1 MNSFD
6 MGSERS
12 IVISLVDV
20 GGLSGWGGVHV
31 RSMLELGLELGF
43 VASLSK
49 SAPESAPLFVAG
61 VGERLTPR

>member
-12 IVISLVDV
+12 IIIGLVDV

-31 RSMLELGLELGF
+31 RSMLELGF

-61 VGERLTPR
+61 IGERLPPR